1 MTEESDT
8 VQIRVGPD
16 EWPREIADVAGPQLV
31 VGGPGTGK
39 TEFIVRRAA
48 EVIRSAGA
56 EHLLVLTFSR
66 RGTRDL
72 DVRLRRHFEGSLR
85 AVDVSTFH
93 SFAMRLLETHAG
105 RLGWPAVP
113 GILAGAE
120 QQRLVADML
129 AGERREAWAPVF
141 GNLLGSTTFAG
152 EVTDFILR
160 CREQL
165 VQPDDLERRVAEHPD
180 WRGLPAFLRRY
191 DAEIRARERID
202 YGTLLSEA
210 VRLLGVEE
218 IGAAT
223 AEQYRYVLV
232 DEYQDTTAAQAAM
245 LKALV
250 RPHGN
255 ITASADPYQSIFSFR
270 GTDLGNVERFPHDFR
285 TSTGRP
291 GRRIVLTTSHR
302 VPSAILDAAVRVT
315 GHELPGAAGK
325 VIPAPGHGSVEAYRF
340 EQQVEEAEWIASEVD
355 RLHLE
360 QAIPYARMA
369 VFVRSKRR
377 FLAPLSRALEF
388 RGIPHDR
395 PDARLNDQP
404 AVRFVLDCVGTATGS
419 LGGAEADRT
428 VRRILLGPLFRL
440 PLGSMR
446 DLERLRLRSG
456 WTWPEVIRDGVPDG
470 APLAA
475 FLDDPAWALDRPA
488 ASGLWELWSSLP
500 QVRALVDDPQRADE
514 RAAWSSFAQ
523 VLDRWNAREPTATLA
538 DYRSHANDESF
549 EASPLLRYEAHD
561 RDRLTIATLHQSKGL
576 EFDVVFIA
584 DAVDG
589 VFPDL
594 RTRDSLLGVR
604 HLDARLPGD
613 ETEYLRFRLQEERRI
628 AYTAMTRA
636 TSRVVWTATDS
647 GFDDGRGVP
656 SRFLPLVTGVAIGE
670 DGLGPPE
677 MRRTPITVPEAE
689 AALRRMLKDPTRSAP
704 DRLAAAIVLAEG
716 PDHGLRP
723 PNEFYGALAP
733 GRDDGIVGAGLR
745 LSPSQAD
752 LYETCPRRYVLERR
766 LGIGPGSG
774 IHADFGGLIHDVLE
788 TVERRASGKGARHAT
803 LREALDELD
812 AQLEPG
818 RFGGA
823 PFDEAWRERGR
834 TALTRLYDS
843 WPSHGTVVALEHP
856 LEVDRDGTRWVGR
869 ADRIEARDGVVTV
882 VDYKTSKQAT
892 PKAEARRSLQLG
904 FYLLASRS
912 DPAITANGI
921 PQNAE
926 MWFPLA
932 GTAATAIR
940 EFEPSSLAEIGD
952 RMGDIAA
959 GVSEERW
966 TPTPGTHCAR
976 CSVRLVCPAVP
987 EGGEAFAS

>member
-1 MTEESDT
+1 VTEHPGVDE
-8 VQIRVGPD
+8 IRIGPD
-16 EWPREIADVAGPQLV
+16 DWQPEITNVAGPQLV

-48 EVIRSAGA
+48 EVITSAGA

-72 DVRLRRHFEGSLR
+72 DLRIRRHLGRSLR
-85 AVDVSTFH
+85 SVDVSTFH
-93 SFAMRLLETHAG
+93 SFAMRLLETHAE
-105 RLGWPAVP
+105 RLGWSIAP

-120 QQRLVADML
+120 QQRLVAELL
-129 AGERREAWAPVF
+129 AEESHHAWAPVF
-141 GNLLGSTTFAG
+141 RNLLGSSTFAG

-160 CREQL
+160 CREQS
-165 VQPDDLERRVAEHPD
+165 VQPDDLEHRVAEHPD
-180 WRGLPAFLRRY
+180 WKGLPAFLRRY
-191 DAEIRARERID
+191 DTELRSRERID
-202 YGTLLSEA
+202 YGTLLSDA
-210 VRLLGVEE
+210 VRLLELEE
-218 IGAAT
+218 IRAAT
-223 AEQYRYVLV
+223 AEQYQYVLV

-250 RPHGN
+250 RSHGN
-255 ITASADPYQSIFSFR
+255 ITVSADPYQSIFSFR
-270 GTDLGNVERFPHDFR
+270 GTDLGNVERFPQDFR

-291 GRRIVLTTSHR
+291 GRRLVLTTSHR
-302 VPSAILDAAVRVT
+302 VPREILDAAVRVT
-315 GHELPGAAGK
+315 RHELPGAAGK
-325 VIPAPGHGSVEAYRF
+325 VVPAPGRGSVETYRF
-340 EQQVEEAEWIASEVD
+340 EQQVEEAEWIASEID

-360 QAIPYARMA
+360 EKIPYARMA

-388 RGIPHDR
+388 RDIPHDR
-395 PDARLNDQP
+395 PDSRLNDQP
-404 AVRFVLDCVGTATGS
+404 AVRFVLDCVGAAMGN
-419 LGGAEADRT
+419 LGEAETDRM

-446 DLERLRLRSG
+446 DLERFRLRSG
-456 WTWPEVIRDGVPDG
+456 RTWPEVIRDGVPDG
-470 APLAA
+470 ESLAA
-475 FLDDPAWALDRPA
+475 FLDDPSWAAERPA
-488 ASGLWELWSSLP
+488 PSGLWELWSSLP
-500 QVRALVDDPQRADE
+500 QIRTLVGDPQRDDE

-523 VLDRWNAREPTATLA
+523 VLDRWNEREPTATLA
-538 DYRSHANDESF
+538 DYRLHADDETF
-549 EASPLLRYEAHD
+549 EASPLLRYATRD
-561 RDRLTIATLHQSKGL
+561 RDRLTLATLHQSKGL

-584 DAVDG
+584 DAVEG

-604 HLDARLPGD
+604 HLDARLPSD
-613 ETEYLRFRLQEERRI
+613 EVEYLQFRLQEERRI

-647 GFDDGRGVP
+647 GFDEGRGVP
-656 SRFLPLVTGVAIGE
+656 SRFLPLVAGVPIGNE
-670 DGLGPPE
+670 WLGPPE
-677 MRRTPITVPEAE
+677 MRQAPITLPEAE

-723 PNEFYGALAP
+723 PHDFYGVLTP
-733 GRDDGIVGAGLR
+733 GLDDGIVGAGLQ

-752 LYETCPRRYVLERR
+752 LYESCPRRYVLERR
-766 LGIGPGSG
+766 LGVGAGSG

-788 TVERRASGKGARHAT
+788 AVERRASGKGVRHAT

-823 PFDEAWRERGR
+823 PFDDAWRERGR

-843 WPSHGTVVALEHP
+843 WPSQGTVVALEHP

-882 VDYKTSKQAT
+882 VDYKTSKTVTAI
-892 PKAEARRSLQLG
+892 AEAGRSLQLG
-904 FYLLASRS
+904 FYLLASKS
-912 DPAITANGI
+912 DPAITAAGM
-921 PQNAE
+921 PEHAE

-932 GTAATAIR
+932 GAATAVR
-940 EFEPSSLAEIGD
+940 KFKPSSLAEIGD
-952 RMGDIAA
+952 RMVDIAA

-987 EGGEAFAS
+987 DGAEAFAS